1 MSEYEQRI
9 IFSNNLRRIMAERD
23 LKQVEVAEAIGVSPQ
38 TFNTWMSGKAIP
50 RMGKVQL
57 LADYFGIP
65 KSFLMDEQNEID
77 AHDDLLTALERTFND
92 RPEMRTLFSI
102 ANKATAE
109 DVEKTIKILETLKG
123 E

>member
-1 MSEYEQRI
+1 MSEYEQKI
-9 IFSNNLRRIMAERD
+9 IFSNNLRRIMSERD

-38 TFNTWMSGKAIP
+38 TFNTWISGKAIP

-57 LADYFGIP
+57 LADYFGIT
-65 KSFLMDEQNEID
+65 KSFLMDEQGEVDEHN
-77 AHDDLLTALERTFND
+77 DLMAALERAFND
-92 RPEMRTLFSI
+92 RPEMRALFSV

-109 DVEKTIKILETLKG
+109 DIEKTIKILETLKG